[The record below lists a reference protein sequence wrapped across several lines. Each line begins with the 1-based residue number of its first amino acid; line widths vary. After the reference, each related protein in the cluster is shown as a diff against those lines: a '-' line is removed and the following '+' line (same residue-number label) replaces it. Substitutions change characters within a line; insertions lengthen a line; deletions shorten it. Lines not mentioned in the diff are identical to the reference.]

1 MRARKIAISV
11 PAGVLAQVD
20 RAARERGDSRSG
32 YISRVL
38 VAVAHARTDAAVVRA
53 VNALFADPEVDAE
66 QRDTARA
73 FLGATNE
80 IGTRW

>member
-20 RAARERGDSRSG
+20 RAAAERGDSRSG

-38 VAVAHARTDAAVVRA
+38 AAVARARTDAAVTRA

-66 QRDTARA
+66 QRETARA

-80 IGTRW
+80 TGTRW